1 MDSLWTLF
9 SWLFWI
15 YVIGA
20 AIFIILENRPPAS
33 TFAWLL
39 AFIALPMVGILIYIF
54 FGRDQRIFA
63 DQKTL
68 TREEL
73 GQKLTPQLAE
83 LILDQNA
90 ALEQVKAMPDQSST
104 HRRLAELLHR
114 TNLSVLTL
122 HNQVEIL
129 QDASVKYP
137 RLEADIKAAKHSIHM
152 QYFIWQADPYM
163 QELGKLLVQKAREGV
178 QVRILYDAAGSST
191 LSTKHKDYLE
201 MLRAGGVQI
210 YAYLAYLSLFK
221 LHTINYRNHRK
232 IAVIDGK
239 IGYTGGLNMG
249 EEHLKGAGS
258 YHAWRD
264 THLRITGQAVSVLQG
279 VFAKGWYN
287 TTKEILNDPAL
298 YEAAKETEGFL
309 PLQIVGSGP
318 DSQWYAI
325 QQQYF
330 YMILA
335 AEKSV
340 YIQSPFFIPD
350 PSIEE
355 ALKAAALSGVDV
367 RLMCAPRDTENLIS
381 NWAANT
387 YFCDMVK
394 AGVKVYLYEPAYL
407 HAKTMIIDGN
417 LCSIGTA
424 NMDLRSLQ
432 INYEIN
438 TVIYDPEI
446 SKQENDAFLRDME
459 GCIEFTIEGYKKE
472 PIYRRFRDSSAR
484 LLSGLL

>member
-1 MDSLWTLF
+1 MDSLWTLLT
-9 SWLFWI
+9 WLFWI
-15 YVIGA
+15 YMVGA
-20 AIFIILENRPPAS
+20 AIFIVLENRAPAS
-33 TFAWLL
+33 TFAWVLL
-39 AFIALPMVGILIYIF
+39 FILLPVVGVLLYVF
-54 FGRDQRIFA
+54 FGRDQRVFA
-63 DQKTL
+63 DNKRL
-68 TREEL
+68 NREEL
-73 GQKLTPQLAE
+73 GKTLTPQLAS
-83 LILDQNA
+83 IVFDQQEAIN
-90 ALEQVKAMPDQSST
+90 QVKVMPDQSSS
-104 HRRLAELLHR
+104 HRRLAELLYR
-114 TNLSVLTL
+114 TKLSVLTV

-137 RLEADIKAAKHSIHM
+137 RLEADVKAAKNSIHL

-163 QELGKLLVQKAREGV
+163 QEFGKLLVAKAKEGV
-178 QVRILYDAAGSST
+178 QVRILFDAAGSST
-191 LSTKHKDYLE
+191 LMTKHKDYLE

-210 YAYLAYLSLFK
+210 YAYLAYLSPFK

-264 THLRITGQAVSVLQG
+264 THLRITGQAVGVLQG
-279 VFAKGWYN
+279 VFARSWYN
-287 TTKEILNDPAL
+287 TTQEALTDPAF
-298 YEAAKETEGFL
+298 YRAAKETEGFV

-330 YMILA
+330 FMILA

-367 RLMCAPRDTENLIS
+367 R
-381 NWAANT
+381 
-387 YFCDMVK
+387 V
-394 AGVKVYLYEPAYL
+394 
-407 HAKTMIIDGN
+407 
-417 LCSIGTA
+417 
-424 NMDLRSLQ
+424 
-432 INYEIN
+432 
-438 TVIYDPEI
+438 
-446 SKQENDAFLRDME
+446 
-459 GCIEFTIEGYKKE
+459 
-472 PIYRRFRDSSAR
+472 
-484 LLSGLL
+484 